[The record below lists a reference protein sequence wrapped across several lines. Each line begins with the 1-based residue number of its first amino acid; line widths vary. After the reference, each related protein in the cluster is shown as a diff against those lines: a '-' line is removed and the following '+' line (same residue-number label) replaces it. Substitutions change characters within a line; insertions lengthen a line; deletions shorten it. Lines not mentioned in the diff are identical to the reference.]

1 MESLDANV
9 TFLSFLFLSCVCI
22 QVGLGVDPND
32 DDKRV
37 PLLVWEACAYTIQS
51 GGQFILKLIDFFI
64 HRRKTVSATPGVRVD
79 LLAPLSLKCVFERSG
94 CMKCQLSV
102 S

>member
-51 GGQFILKLIDFFI
+51 GGQFILKLIV
-64 HRRKTVSATPGVRVD
+64 HTSSQNGQRNSRSKSR
-79 LLAPLSLKCVFERSG
+79 PLSTSFVEVCL
-94 CMKCQLSV
+94 
-102 S
+102 